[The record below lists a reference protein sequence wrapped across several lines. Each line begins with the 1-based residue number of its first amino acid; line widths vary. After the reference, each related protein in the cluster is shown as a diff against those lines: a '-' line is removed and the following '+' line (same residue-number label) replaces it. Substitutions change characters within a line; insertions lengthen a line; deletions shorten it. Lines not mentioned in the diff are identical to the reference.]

1 MLVYEYMPNGTLRDH
16 LSGTSYVHI
25 FWFFW
30 HCILTFYYDL
40 VTSYAVLPQ
49 LRQKNLWLL
58 SWDWR
63 LH

>member
-30 HCILTFYYDL
+30 QCILTFYYDL
-40 VTSYAVLPQ
+40 VTSYAVYH
-49 LRQKNLWLL
+49 
-58 SWDWR
+58 SYG
-63 LH
+63 